1 MGWRYAATCRWS
13 SATPGRAASKVEQ
26 AAAVAAR
33 LFALGCT
40 TISLGD
46 TIGVATAGQVQ
57 TVLQAVVA
65 AGVPLAQVAL
75 HLHDTYGQALAN
87 VLAGLESGVREFDAS
102 AGGLGGCP
110 YAKSATGN
118 LATEDLVWMLD
129 GLGIAHGVDLRA
141 VVRTSRWLADRL
153 GRPSPSR
160 VVAALSEL
168 SRCARFAAEGGGVAD
183 IDDFDIDRSIAAA
196 WAEFQVRLSEIVSM
210 IDESADLTIGTG
222 SAGDGA
228 PFLRLSSPRPHVV
241 RGEAASNAVL
251 GEDFQLKPDQLATM
265 EALGWQ
271 PPAVDGRPGRRQ
283 LLVRARP
290 GRRGPDQ
297 RAGRRGAPG
306 RVRRAAS
313 DLPGSG
319 PAGRAA
325 AADSRLRWRAPPWR
339 WPGRSRTWSPYIP
352 RDQRHLDELV
362 DAELGRMFGYPPIHD
377 TEGDVAIRVGSTM
390 LFLRTAP
397 DAQEVIVFAA
407 VVHDV
412 AGRSRAAE
420 VLNDLNV
427 EARWVKFQ
435 LVRDRV
441 FVTVSVLARPFV
453 PAHLHQAVQILAETA
468 DGIDDELAVKL
479 GGRTTFDDHDEEP

>member
-1 MGWRYAATCRWS
+1 M
-13 SATPGRAASKVEQ
+13 
-26 AAAVAAR
+26 
-33 LFALGCT
+33 
-40 TISLGD
+40 
-46 TIGVATAGQVQ
+46 
-57 TVLQAVVA
+57 
-65 AGVPLAQVAL
+65 
-75 HLHDTYGQALAN
+75 
-87 VLAGLESGVREFDAS
+87 
-102 AGGLGGCP
+102 
-110 YAKSATGN
+110 
-118 LATEDLVWMLD
+118 
-129 GLGIAHGVDLRA
+129 
-141 VVRTSRWLADRL
+141 
-153 GRPSPSR
+153 
-160 VVAALSEL
+160 
-168 SRCARFAAEGGGVAD
+168 AD
-183 IDDFDIDRSIAAA
+183 IDDFDIDKSIAAA
-196 WAEFQVRLSEIVSM
+196 WTEFQVRLSEIVSM

-241 RGEAASNAVL
+241 RCEAASNAVL

-271 PPAVDGRPGRRQ
+271 PPSADNDLAGANFWFEHDQDDADRISELAVGALSDVYGVQHPIF
-283 LLVRARP
+283 LA
-290 GRRGPDQ
+290 PDQ
-297 RAGRRGAPG
+297 LAELLQPTPAPVERIAVATG
-306 RVRRAAS
+306 PPEH
-313 DLPGSG
+313 DLVP
-319 PAGRAA
+319 
-325 AADSRLRWRAPPWR
+325 LM
-339 WPGRSRTWSPYIP
+339 P

-397 DAQEVIVFAA
+397 DAQEVVVFAA

-441 FVTVSVLARPFV
+441 FVTVSMLARPFV

-479 GGRTTFDDHDEEP
+479 GGRTTFNDPDEAP